1 MSATQKRPMCRFEEF
16 DLTNDRNEKIH
27 VILDVCH
34 NQPGFEAMY
43 ATMQKIYPDVNLRV
57 FSFIIDNDDQMICG
71 FCADKNISDCV
82 KIILQHTN
90 PDHMRLINSSHP
102 RSLKAESLRKT
113 VKELCMTM
121 GKNWSDGMIISNY

>member
-1 MSATQKRPMCRFEEF
+1 
-16 DLTNDRNEKIH
+16 
-27 VILDVCH
+27 
-34 NQPGFEAMY
+34 
-43 ATMQKIYPDVNLRV
+43 
-57 FSFIIDNDDQMICG
+57 MICG

-82 KIILQHTN
+82 KIILQHMN

>member
-1 MSATQKRPMCRFEEF
+1 MANKIRTEGLLQSQVYENGNLYSISIADLKGNDAVAETSNGKFNIPEEIIMSATQKRPICRFEEF

-57 FSFIIDNDDQMICG
+57 FSFIIDNDD
-71 FCADKNISDCV
+71 
-82 KIILQHTN
+82 
-90 PDHMRLINSSHP
+90 
-102 RSLKAESLRKT
+102 
-113 VKELCMTM
+113 
-121 GKNWSDGMIISNY
+121 